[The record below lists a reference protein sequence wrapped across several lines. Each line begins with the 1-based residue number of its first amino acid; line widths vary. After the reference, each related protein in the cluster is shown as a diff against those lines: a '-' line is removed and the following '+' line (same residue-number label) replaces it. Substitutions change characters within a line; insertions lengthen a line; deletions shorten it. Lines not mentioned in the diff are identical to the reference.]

1 MPKIGSRAAAMAG
14 ALALLAAC
22 AEMPV
27 GPTTAVMPAA
37 NKPFDVF
44 MRDDEMCRGWAAHS
58 IGQPGH
64 EAAAE
69 AFLRSTVAGA
79 VIGAIAG
86 GLAGGDRGAGTG
98 AAMGTAVGAAAGAG
112 HSQATAWSA
121 QRRYDVAYQQCMYA
135 KGNVVPGYAAPVAVP
150 VPPPPAPR

>member
-1 MPKIGSRAAAMAG
+1 MLTIRVRGAVMTG
-14 ALALLAAC
+14 ALAVLAGC
-22 AEMPV
+22 AAMPV

-44 MRDDEMCRGWAAHS
+44 MQDDALCRGWAAHS

-64 EAAAE
+64 EASAE
-69 AFLRSTVAGA
+69 AFLRSTMAGA
-79 VIGAIAG
+79 LIGAVAG

-112 HSQATAWSA
+112 QGQATAWSA

-135 KGNVVPGYAAPVAVP
+135 KGNVVPGYAAPASVP
-150 VPPPPAPR
+150 MPPPPAPR